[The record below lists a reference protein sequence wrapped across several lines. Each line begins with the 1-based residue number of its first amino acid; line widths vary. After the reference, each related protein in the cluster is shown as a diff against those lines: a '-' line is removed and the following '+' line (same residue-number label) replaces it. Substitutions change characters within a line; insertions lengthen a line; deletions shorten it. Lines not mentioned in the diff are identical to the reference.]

1 MNEIIHYGTLG
12 QVEGLSVEIAQRF
25 DSHLSDLNPGID
37 KDLLVVEIEHLKD
50 ENEALEDKIEDIRN
64 IVL

>member
-1 MNEIIHYGTLG
+1 LG
-12 QVEGLSVEIAQRF
+12 
-25 DSHLSDLNPGID
+25 DLNPGID